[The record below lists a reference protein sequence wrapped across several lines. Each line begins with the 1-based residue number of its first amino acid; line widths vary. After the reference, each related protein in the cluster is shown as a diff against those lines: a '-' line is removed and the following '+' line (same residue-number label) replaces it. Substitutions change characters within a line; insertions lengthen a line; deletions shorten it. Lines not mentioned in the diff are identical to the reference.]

1 MKVTIIT
8 SFPFPNGKATANR
21 MRIFAEELLS
31 NDYIDSINIV
41 CSSNDINQH
50 INFTHDIKIINLYR
64 KPVNKN
70 NYILRAIKE
79 LALSI
84 DLWQAA
90 KKTNSDIFIVSIPSI
105 LLFLPIILF
114 KKPKLLVL
122 DIRDAVWTYF
132 SKGFFNDSLKKIL
145 EYLFKLAA
153 KKANILSV
161 TNKSEAL
168 IVKNIQNIEP
178 IIVPNGISNKKLI
191 ELSKVAIKSSAHSK
205 NINMTYIGNVGIAQ
219 ELDILLSF
227 SKKDIDNLSIN
238 IVGDGA
244 RLKHLKKR
252 VEIENIK
259 NINFFGAVPPEN
271 VLKFMENA
279 DLLFAQ
285 IGSDFSSAV
294 PTKIFEYI
302 ASGRRI
308 LLGLPDGPAKDIF
321 KDFYGVEIFNT
332 GDIYE
337 FQESYNR
344 LINSELSDV
353 EIKFNLNHLETYYV
367 REKSMQDFLVR
378 FDKSLND
385 LFF

>member
-50 INFTHDIKIINLYR
+50 INFTHNIKIINLYR

-191 ELSKVAIKSSAHSK
+191 ELSKVAIKSSVHIKS
-205 NINMTYIGNVGIAQ
+205 INMTYIGNVGIAQ

-279 DLLFAQ
+279 DLLVAQ

>member
-21 MRIFAEELLS
+21 MRIFAEELLN
-31 NDYIDSINIV
+31 NDCIDSINIV
-41 CSSNDINQH
+41 CSSSDINHH
-50 INFTHDIKIINLYR
+50 INFTHNIEIINLYR

-70 NYILRAIKE
+70 NYILRAFKE
-79 LALSI
+79 LTLSI

-105 LLFLPIILF
+105 LLLLPIILF

-145 EYLFKLAA
+145 EYLFILAS

-161 TNKSEAL
+161 TNKPEAL

-191 ELSKVAIKSSAHSK
+191 ELSKVAIKPSVHVK

-227 SKKDIDNLSIN
+227 SKKDIDNVSIN

-252 VEIENIK
+252 VDIENIK
-259 NINFFGAVPPEN
+259 NINFLGAVPPEN

-279 DLLFAQ
+279 DILFAQ

-332 GDIYE
+332 GNLNSLE
-337 FQESYNR
+337 LAYNK
-344 LINSELSDV
+344 LIKTELDNA
-353 EIKFNLNHLETYYV
+353 EITFNLNHLKLNYV
-367 REKSMQDFLVR
+367 REKSMHNFLLN
-378 FDKSLND
+378 FDKSIND
-385 LFF
+385 LLL

>member
-21 MRIFAEELLS
+21 MRIFAEELLN

-50 INFTHDIKIINLYR
+50 INFTHNIKIINLYR

-191 ELSKVAIKSSAHSK
+191 ELSKVAIKSSVHIKS
-205 NINMTYIGNVGIAQ
+205 INMTYIGNVGIAQ

-308 LLGLPDGPAKDIF
+308 LLGLPDGQAKDIF

>member
-50 INFTHDIKIINLYR
+50 INFTHNIKIINLYR

-191 ELSKVAIKSSAHSK
+191 ELSKVAIKSSVHIKS
-205 NINMTYIGNVGIAQ
+205 INMTYIGNVGIAQ

>member
-50 INFTHDIKIINLYR
+50 INFTHNIKIINLYR

>member
-1 MKVTIIT
+1 
-8 SFPFPNGKATANR
+8 
-21 MRIFAEELLS
+21 
-31 NDYIDSINIV
+31 
-41 CSSNDINQH
+41 
-50 INFTHDIKIINLYR
+50 
-64 KPVNKN
+64 
-70 NYILRAIKE
+70 
-79 LALSI
+79 
-84 DLWQAA
+84 
-90 KKTNSDIFIVSIPSI
+90 
-105 LLFLPIILF
+105 
-114 KKPKLLVL
+114 L

-191 ELSKVAIKSSAHSK
+191 ELSKVAIKSSVHIKS
-205 NINMTYIGNVGIAQ
+205 INMTYIGNVGIAQ
-219 ELDILLSF
+219 ELYILLSF

>member
-21 MRIFAEELLS
+21 MRIFAEELLN

-50 INFTHDIKIINLYR
+50 INFTHNIKIINLYR

-153 KKANILSV
+153 KKSNILSV

-227 SKKDIDNLSIN
+227 SKKYIDNVSIN

-271 VLKFMENA
+271 VLTFMENA

-344 LINSELSDV
+344 LINSEISDV
-353 EIKFNLNHLETYYV
+353 EIEFNLNHLETYYV
-367 REKSMQDFLVR
+367 REKSMQDFLVH